1 MNTRNRFKSAI
12 WANNSRQILLGGA
25 GGISSWVYLL
35 LSRSN
40 DHKILVVD
48 PDTVEDHNLGGQLFQ
63 SKFVGSPKVQ
73 ALYDTVSDLVYPVPT
88 PLLEVSKIQ
97 DLFGAVTDYVIMGF
111 DNMEARKYTYET
123 WKSLKTR
130 KILIDGRLQAEQF
143 EIYFVTPGREERYE
157 KTMFSSEEEE
167 DLSCTFKSTSHFAA
181 MIASI
186 IVQGFNSYLANEVSE
201 EEVYHLPFKYY
212 CFGPT
217 FTTEIEN

>member
-73 ALYDTVSDLVYPVPT
+73 ALYDTVSDLVYPVPN
-88 PLLEVSKIQ
+88 PFLEVSKIQ